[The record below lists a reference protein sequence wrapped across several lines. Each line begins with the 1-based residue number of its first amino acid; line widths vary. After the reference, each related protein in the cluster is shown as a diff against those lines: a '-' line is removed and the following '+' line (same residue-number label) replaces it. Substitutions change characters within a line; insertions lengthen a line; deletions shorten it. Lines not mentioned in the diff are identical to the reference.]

1 MKEGRGRERE
11 RERER
16 ERLLNKRDQDFTIRK
31 NFSISRL

>member
-1 MKEGRGRERE
+1 MKEGRGRE